1 MIIYNDEDEIM
12 FNRLQSALAK
22 LDAAF
27 PAGDYHLSK
36 RQNNALNEILDISLD
51 MAQKNP
57 RYKKERESA
66 RAKANEERK
75 AAIEEMV
82 KNGIL

>member
-27 PAGDYHLSK
+27 TARDYHLSK
-36 RQNNALNEILDISLD
+36 RQNTALNEILDISLY

-57 RYKKERESA
+57 RYKKEVEAA